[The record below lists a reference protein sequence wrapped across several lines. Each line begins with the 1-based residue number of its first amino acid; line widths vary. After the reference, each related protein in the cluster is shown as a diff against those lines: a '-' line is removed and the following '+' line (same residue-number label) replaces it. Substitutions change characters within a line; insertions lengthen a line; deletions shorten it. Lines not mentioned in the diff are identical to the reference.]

1 MHTVPGSAPLI
12 VLVGTAGAGK
22 TTYCRRWP
30 ATARLSLDS
39 YRAMATDSAA
49 DQSAT
54 TTAVQVQELLLDARL
69 ARRLLTIVDSTALQ
83 QHVRAHLLA
92 RARYWRRPT
101 LAVLFQVPLPVA
113 LRRNSN
119 RARVVP
125 ADVVA
130 DQHRHLPTAE
140 QLLAEGFDAVDVLTT
155 AAVAAPRAG
164 LPRPR

>member
-1 MHTVPGSAPLI
+1 MTAEFAFDLAPDALV
-12 VLVGTAGAGK
+12 VLVGASGSGK
-22 TTYCRRWP
+22 TTLCRRWP

-54 TTAVQVQELLLDARL
+54 TTAVQVQDLLLDARL
-69 ARRLLTIVDSTALQ
+69 SRGLFTVIDSTGLQ

-92 RARYWRRPT
+92 RARYWRRPAY
-101 LAVLFQVPLPVA
+101 AVLLQVPLNLC
-113 LRRNSN
+113 LRRNAN

-125 ADVVA
+125 VDVVA
-130 DQHRHLPTAE
+130 GQYRQVPTGQ
-140 QLLAEGFDAVDVLTT
+140 QLLGEGFTAVDVVT
-155 AAVAAPRAG
+155 APRLG